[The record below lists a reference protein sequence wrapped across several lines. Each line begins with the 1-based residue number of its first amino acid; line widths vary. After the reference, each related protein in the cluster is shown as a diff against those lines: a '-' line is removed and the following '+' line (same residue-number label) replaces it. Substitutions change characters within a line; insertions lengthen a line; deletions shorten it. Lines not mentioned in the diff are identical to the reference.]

1 MSYSIRGKREKKRGK
16 IKDTF
21 CLGASVDLHI
31 QSLIVYIT
39 VLNAFLPVF

>member
-1 MSYSIRGKREKKRGK
+1 MSYTAFGGKGKKEGK
-16 IKDTF
+16 MKDTF
-21 CLGASVDLHI
+21 CFGASIDLHI